1 MIALR
6 RPRDSSPKAVEEWL
20 DANSAWYRDVQL
32 NENKQAIAELVTRI
46 WRVYGILPEPPSSRD
61 QSGEEPNLVYEPNFV
76 SIEIRKTKP
85 GFCLLVTP
93 TKKIYEDLGIP
104 PRLFATPRGPT
115 PRLEIAGKDD
125 IEWAWKAVQ
134 AAARKDR
141 IPVLEEPSGSRIT
154 IDSGVCGAR
163 PCIRGLRIR
172 VSDVL
177 DMLASGMDADD
188 ILREYPYLEREDIA
202 ACLQFAARWLN
213 HPVLRAS

>member
-1 MIALR
+1 MR
-6 RPRDSSPKAVEEWL
+6 TPRDSSPRAVEEWL

-32 NENKQAIAELVTRI
+32 NENKQAIAELVLRI
-46 WRVYGILPEPPSSRD
+46 WRVYGILPHPPSSANE
-61 QSGEEPNLVYEPNFV
+61 SPEEPNLAYEPNFV

-85 GFCLLVTP
+85 GFRLLLKEP
-93 TKKIYEDLGIP
+93 KKFYEDLGLP
-104 PRLFATPRGPT
+104 ARLFAAEQGPT

-141 IPVLEEPSGSRIT
+141 IPVVQEQSESRIT
-154 IDSGVCGAR
+154 IDSGVCGGR
-163 PCIRGLRIR
+163 PCIRGLRMR

-177 DMLASGMDADD
+177 GMLASAMDADD